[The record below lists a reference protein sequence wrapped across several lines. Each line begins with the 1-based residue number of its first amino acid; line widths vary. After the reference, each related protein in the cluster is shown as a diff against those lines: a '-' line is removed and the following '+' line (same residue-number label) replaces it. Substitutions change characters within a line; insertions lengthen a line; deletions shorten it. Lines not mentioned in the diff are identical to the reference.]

1 MRADETSWPYNNP
14 GGDEP
19 DWAAGDGHPSWPAN
33 GNGQDWTAGD
43 DSWPA
48 NGNGQDWTA
57 GDDSWPVN
65 GNGNG
70 QDWPYGEDHPSYP
83 ANGNGQDWTAG
94 DDRWPANGNGPAWPY
109 GEDHPSWPAGG
120 NTQDWPRAGGGP
132 DMSRRE
138 PAAALHHDPRVP
150 TAPPPPGAPVAR
162 VRVPANG
169 GQDGAQQRPG
179 PRGAAG
185 PAGAPYYEVAFGE
198 GRVQVLVPSADQDFP
213 SGVRPGTGEMPQL
226 AVEDPAELLDPV
238 RRDSGAFRDADSVRL
253 AERILADADSQAA
266 DIKQQALDH
275 ANAIRAAAEQEAED
289 VRRQAAFQAE
299 AIREAATREADE
311 LRAGAIRLSAELGQ
325 VAAYV
330 TRTLT

>member
-19 DWAAGDGHPSWPAN
+19 DWAAGDGHPRPAN

-43 DSWPA
+43 DNWPA

-57 GDDSWPVN
+57 GDDSWPVS

-83 ANGNGQDWTAG
+83 ANGNGQNWTAG
-94 DDRWPANGNGPAWPY
+94 DDNWPVNGNGPAWPY

-132 DMSRRE
+132 VPSRRE
-138 PAAALHHDPRVP
+138 PTAALHHDPRVP
-150 TAPPPPGAPVAR
+150 TAPPPPAAPVAR

-169 GQDGAQQRPG
+169 GPDGAQQRPG
-179 PRGAAG
+179 PRGAG
-185 PAGAPYYEVAFGE
+185 PAEAPYYEVAFGE

-213 SGVRPGTGEMPQL
+213 SDVRAGTGEMPPL
-226 AVEDPAELLDPV
+226 AVQDPAELFDPV
-238 RRDSGAFRDADSVRL
+238 RQDSGGFRDADSVRL
-253 AERILADADSQAA
+253 AERILSDADSQAA
-266 DIKQQALDH
+266 GIKQQALDH
-275 ANAIRAAAEQEAED
+275 ANAIRAAAEQEAEE
-289 VRRQAAFQAE
+289 VRRQAA
-299 AIREAATREADE
+299 
-311 LRAGAIRLSAELGQ
+311 
-325 VAAYV
+325 
-330 TRTLT
+330 